1 MPKQI
6 KETPLNS
13 SVVFQ
18 RDIHKRCNQERKEKK
33 KKTVSLH
40 VLYIILHKMNGV
52 LW

>member
-33 KKTVSLH
+33 KKSFPPRSIH
-40 VLYIILHKMNGV
+40 HIA
-52 LW
+52 

>member
-18 RDIHKRCNQERKEKK
+18 KGHTQEMQSRKKRKEKK
-33 KKTVSLH
+33 SFPPRSIH
-40 VLYIILHKMNGV
+40 HIA
-52 LW
+52 

>member
-33 KKTVSLH
+33 KKNSFPPRSIH
-40 VLYIILHKMNGV
+40 HIA
-52 LW
+52 